1 MPQSMLSTSSVH
13 STVSV
18 PPVLPATGAPT
29 PEGFSSPVL
38 DPPQPQP
45 VRTAPASASA
55 MNAPL
60 TIRSI
65 EVPSSGGPRRLTNVG
80 HRSSRARERF
90 ATRDAVAARK
100 RSLRA
105 AKRRDLRLLGRNLL
119 VVAHDLPGGLD
130 RLQEVRRAAVAQ
142 AGVVRVVLRVAGHAG
157 AVALE
162 RAHRPAELLG
172 DGAVDRQRPERA
184 AALPVVDDERVVERE
199 DRGLDRE
206 RS

>member
-13 STVSV
+13 STVSL
-18 PPVLPATGAPT
+18 PPVLPATGAPP

-38 DPPQPQP
+38 DPPPPQP

-100 RSLRA
+100 RCLRA
-105 AKRRDLRLLGRNLL
+105 TKRRGYFSEGTCSLLRTTFQEALTGSRKY
-119 VVAHDLPGGLD
+119 GGL
-130 RLQEVRRAAVAQ
+130 R
-142 AGVVRVVLRVAGHAG
+142 
-157 AVALE
+157 
-162 RAHRPAELLG
+162 
-172 DGAVDRQRPERA
+172 
-184 AALPVVDDERVVERE
+184 
-199 DRGLDRE
+199 
-206 RS
+206 

>member
-38 DPPQPQP
+38 DPPPPQP

-80 HRSSRARERF
+80 HRSSRAGERE
-90 ATRDAVAARK
+90 ATRDAGGARK
-100 RSLRA
+100 GGVRATKRRGYFSEGSRSL
-105 AKRRDLRLLGRNLL
+105 LRTTFQEAL
-119 VVAHDLPGGLD
+119 VSWRKYPGLW
-130 RLQEVRRAAVAQ
+130 
-142 AGVVRVVLRVAGHAG
+142 
-157 AVALE
+157 
-162 RAHRPAELLG
+162 
-172 DGAVDRQRPERA
+172 
-184 AALPVVDDERVVERE
+184 
-199 DRGLDRE
+199 
-206 RS
+206 